1 MITESILCIEKYKEG
16 QKALVVYHQS
26 GKSFI
31 ERKTG
36 KMGIASTNIS
46 GKACIPF
53 TKNSKSIE
61 KHGGGNG
68 SLNKD

>member
-1 MITESILCIEKYKEG
+1 MGSIEKYKEE

-26 GKSFI
+26 GTSFV
-31 ERKTG
+31 EKKTE
-36 KMGIASTNIS
+36 KMGIANTNIS

-53 TKNSKSIE
+53 TNNKSIE
-61 KHGGGNG
+61 KYGGKNG

>member
-1 MITESILCIEKYKEG
+1 MKDIKEYKEW

-26 GKSFI
+26 GTSFV
-31 ERKTG
+31 EKKTE
-36 KMGIASTNIS
+36 KMGIANTNIS
-46 GKACIPF
+46 GKMCVPF
-53 TKNSKSIE
+53 TKSGKSIE